1 MQNETNMKATI
12 KKTGLEVFIRED
24 VKPHSSNY
32 GMVCVSKGLNTAV
45 FSVEKEDLEII
56 K

>member
-1 MQNETNMKATI
+1 MKAII

-24 VKPHSSNY
+24 VKPHASNY
-32 GMVCVSKGLNTAV
+32 GMICVSKGKDTAV
-45 FSVEKEDLEII
+45 FSVNPNDLEYL

>member
-1 MQNETNMKATI
+1 MKAII

-24 VKPHSSNY
+24 VRPHASNH
-32 GMVCVSKGLNTAV
+32 GMVCVSKQPTGMCV
-45 FSVEKEDLEII
+45 FSVNKEDLEYL